1 MSDGKRF
8 EERLGGVNEE
18 KSRRGRANVEFTNGA
33 AGRSDLQGSSARSKQ

>member
-18 KSRRGRANVEFTNGA
+18 KSRRGRIYERCCGSERL
-33 AGRSDLQGSSARSKQ
+33 AGK

>member
-18 KSRRGRANVEFTNGA
+18 KRKSECRIYERCCGSERL
-33 AGRSDLQGSSARSKQ
+33 AGK